1 MNTVHEGNVRLTLPS
16 DAIDHGMLPAKANAD
31 KNAELIEKAG
41 RRRH

>member
-1 MNTVHEGNVRLTLPS
+1 MNTVHEGNVKLTLPL

-31 KNAELIEKAG
+31 KYAEQIEKAV